1 MRRRFDILKKIGVYI
16 HIPFCK
22 SKCYY
27 CDFNSYL
34 GKECLLENYIKA
46 VKKEIEEYDLKQ
58 YEIETI
64 YIGGGTP
71 SYINE
76 KYIEVILKDIDI
88 SKAKELTIEVNPR
101 NSNL

>member
-1 MRRRFDILKKIGVYI
+1 MKNLKNLKKMSVYI

-27 CDFNSYL
+27 CDFNSYSN
-34 GKECLLENYIKA
+34 KDCLIENYIRT
-46 VKKEIEEYDLKQ
+46 VKKEIDEYNLKQ
-58 YEIETI
+58 YEIETV

-76 KYIEVILKDIDI
+76 KYIEEILKDINLSN
-88 SKAKELTIEVNPR
+88 SKEITIEVNPR
-101 NSNL
+101 NSDL

>member
-1 MRRRFDILKKIGVYI
+1 MKNLGLYI

-27 CDFNSYL
+27 CDFNSYSN
-34 GKECLLENYIKA
+34 KDCLIYNYIKA
-46 VKKEIEEYDLKQ
+46 VKKEIEEYNLKQ

-76 KYIEVILKDIDI
+76 KYIEDILKNIDI
-88 SKAKELTIEVNPR
+88 SKAKEVTIEVNPR
-101 NSNL
+101 NCNL

>member
-1 MRRRFDILKKIGVYI
+1 MKNLGLYI

-27 CDFNSYL
+27 CDFNSYSN
-34 GKECLLENYIKA
+34 KDCLIDNYINA
-46 VKKEIEEYDLKQ
+46 VKKEIEEYNLKQ

-76 KYIEVILKDIDI
+76 KNIEDILKNVDI
-88 SKAKELTIEVNPR
+88 SKAKEVTLEVNPR
-101 NSNL
+101 NCKL